1 MVRFGTDMQH
11 EAPLER
17 RKKIEFPFHFSRYK
31 RLVNVVAQMEDEPG
45 TLATVLH
52 VLRPKVNL
60 IGTTSY
66 SIPDGAAMFSGFG
79 ETMSLE
85 ETPQSIQKE
94 VSRCRGVTGCQV
106 WESKGGLLVDWFH
119 TGIESGMGEPYI
131 LMPTMALSR
140 MFEEIAHT
148 FGSGGE
154 VILYLEGKK
163 FAEARFKAYR
173 DLFGQEMASRINELS
188 HIFEAL
194 GYGESKIRL
203 DETQGSVTI
212 ETHDCFECSAGTK
225 SSRTCAFTKGIVV
238 GIFEPLL
245 RVPLEVEETRCRL
258 QGNKYCEFELR
269 RKQPSP

>member
-1 MVRFGTDMQH
+1 MGSIQRMR
-11 EAPLER
+11 R
-17 RKKIEFPFHFSRYK
+17 RKVESPFYYSPGKKTFQ
-31 RLVNVVAQMEDEPG
+31 LVAKLRDTPG
-45 TLATVLH
+45 ALGGLLDALGT
-52 VLRPKVNL
+52 KVNL
-60 IGTTSY
+60 
-66 SIPDGAAMFSGFG
+66 
-79 ETMSLE
+79 L
-85 ETPQSIQKE
+85 
-94 VSRCRGVTGCQV
+94 
-106 WESKGGLLVDWFH
+106 WESCYTNGDGTAFFVAVAEPTKKSEPGASIRAIMARVPSVLDCAVWGSRDGLLVDWFH

-225 SSRTCAFTKGIVV
+225 SSRTCAFTKGIAV